1 MSFCKFSPSYQTS
14 NKTVLDN
21 VFISEYLPSAPD
33 LCVKAYIL
41 GLYKCSFDQDEDNTL
56 EYFCKALNLEEG
68 DVISLFKYWE
78 EKGLVQVLSTDPI
91 EVRYLPVISNG
102 QAIKKFKTD
111 KYTDFNIQLQEM
123 FPNHTITINEFSE
136 YYHLIEQKHI
146 EQSAL
151 LEIVKYCISNR
162 IKVFP
167 RYPLTVAKD
176 WIREGILTKDAVLKK
191 IEDLGIVD
199 DNVSL
204 ILLAMGSKRKIEIE
218 DKELLDKWLSAYGF
232 ELNTIIFVVKNIKAK
247 KRRVDMQILDSHLTK
262 YFQAKRMSIKEIEDY
277 EANKENLYF
286 TAIAI
291 NKELGIYY
299 EDLTKEIDTYIVSWI
314 NMGYDIDILKM
325 IANNCFLS
333 SIKTL
338 EGMNNIINKLFKLG
352 IVNTSSYIQ
361 YLNDNL
367 AQDEKIKK
375 VLGYLKL
382 NRNVNNSD
390 RQFYKVWTD
399 DWKFGD
405 EIILYGASLSA
416 GTNNAIQ
423 YLNKILSNWNALG
436 YKTIDQA
443 KADKTNTKSEETKQN
458 SGFIHNNYTKEQIA
472 SFLTNLDEVEV

>member
-41 GLYKCSFDQDEDNTL
+41 GLYKCTFDQDEDNTL

-286 TAIAI
+286 TAITV